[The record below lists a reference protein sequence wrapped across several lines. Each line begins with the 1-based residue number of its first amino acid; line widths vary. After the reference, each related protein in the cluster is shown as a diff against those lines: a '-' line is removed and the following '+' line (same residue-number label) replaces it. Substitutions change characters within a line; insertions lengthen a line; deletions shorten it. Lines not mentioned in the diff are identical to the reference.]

1 MENQG
6 VDKNKV
12 LIIEDDFDLVWMIN
26 KLLEI
31 QGYEVLT
38 AVTASQGIDFF
49 CRYAFQIKAVVLD
62 LTLPDARGED
72 IVFEIFKVF
81 PEMPVIITT
90 GFEDRKQKTK
100 LLHRGVAAYLVKPYD
115 LSKLV
120 RILTELN

>member
-1 MENQG
+1 MVE
-6 VDKNKV
+6 KNKI

-49 CRYAFQIKAVVLD
+49 SRYAFQIKAVVVD

-72 IVFEIFKVF
+72 VVAEIFKVF
-81 PEMPVIITT
+81 PKMPVIITS
-90 GFEDRKQKTK
+90 GFEDRTQRTK
-100 LLHRGVAAYLVKPYD
+100 LIDRGVAAYLVKPYD
-115 LSKLV
+115 LNNLV
-120 RILTELN
+120 KILTELN